1 MPELPEIETIKSV
14 IEPQIKGLVVKNI
27 VVNHPDV
34 IAQPDSREFC
44 RAVTGQAIASMAR
57 RGKYLMIYLKN
68 ENRII
73 LHLRMTGRL
82 LVTSSE
88 EPLEKHTHIVMQLDN
103 GTQLRFSD
111 TRRFGRFWLIN
122 NEEEDI
128 YSGIGNLGLEP
139 FDGKFTAEYL
149 QNRFGKRKKSIKQC
163 LLDQNVIAGIG
174 NIYSDEIL
182 FRVKICPARPANSL
196 ETREWERLSVE
207 IPECLSYFIRKNR
220 ITAEDYLQT
229 KGKEYRNTPFL
240 QVYGHGGEPC
250 PNCGNALK
258 RTVIGGRSSVYCSK
272 CQGAAGIYELT

>member
-88 EPLEKHTHIVMQLDN
+88 EPLEKHTHIVFYLSD
-103 GTQLRFSD
+103 GRELRFSD
-111 TRRFGRFWLIN
+111 TRRFGRFWLVGKD
-122 NEEEDI
+122 EADT
-128 YSGIGNLGLEP
+128 YSGIGKYGRKET
-139 FDGKFTAEYL
+139 DG
-149 QNRFGKRKKSIKQC
+149 QC
-163 LLDQNVIAGIG
+163 GTINAGRTCS
-174 NIYSDEIL
+174 SDY
-182 FRVKICPARPANSL
+182 VSL
-196 ETREWERLSVE
+196 
-207 IPECLSYFIRKNR
+207 
-220 ITAEDYLQT
+220 
-229 KGKEYRNTPFL
+229 
-240 QVYGHGGEPC
+240 YG
-250 PNCGNALK
+250 
-258 RTVIGGRSSVYCSK
+258 
-272 CQGAAGIYELT
+272 